1 MSASQSPTAIR
12 LPTVIPTTDLKLLI
26 IGCPTD
32 NEPDRILGCVYVPQ
46 FKHLD
51 TIHSSLPLYYIEA
64 VVTDGSSH
72 TFGLSHFIGDG
83 QRFHLVRHFRA
94 VITTLCL
101 DQSLRRLDELAV
113 YGFLWSFDATQLPE
127 FDARQS
133 RIMPGTHSLWLGY
146 FQG

>member
-72 TFGLSHFIGDG
+72 TFGLLHFIGDSR
-83 QRFHLVRHFRA
+83 RFHLLWHFGV

-101 DQSLRRLDELAV
+101 DQSLRRLDELAA

-127 FDARQS
+127 FNARQS
-133 RIMPGTHSLWLGY
+133 RIMPGTHSPWLGY